1 MKLKVTFK
9 KWTDGQPC
17 NISVAETTT
26 TFNNNMSNAT
36 AAPTPAPAGPPAAD
50 IGAADVDAFWL
61 VINAQGV
68 FLMQTGFMLLE
79 VGSVRA
85 SHAK

>member
-1 MKLKVTFK
+1 
-9 KWTDGQPC
+9 
-17 NISVAETTT
+17 
-26 TFNNNMSNAT
+26 MSNAT
-36 AAPTPAPAGPPAAD
+36 AAPTSAPAPAGPPAAD
-50 IGAADVDAFWL
+50 IFAEDVDAFWL
-61 VINAQGV
+61 CINAQGV